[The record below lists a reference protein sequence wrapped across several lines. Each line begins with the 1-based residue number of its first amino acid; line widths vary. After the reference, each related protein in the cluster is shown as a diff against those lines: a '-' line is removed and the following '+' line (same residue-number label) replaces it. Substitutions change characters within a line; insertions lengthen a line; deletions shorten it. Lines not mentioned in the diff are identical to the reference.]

1 MQQRVGLV
9 RALANDPSFVLMDE
23 PFGSLDAQTRLMMQE
38 LLLQIWDEA
47 EKTVVFVTHD
57 VDEAIF
63 LADRIVVLTARPATV
78 KEEVAVTLP
87 RPRSYEIVTSAKYVD
102 LKKSLLELIREET
115 LKSMNSRAR

>member
-1 MQQRVGLV
+1 M
-9 RALANDPSFVLMDE
+9 
-23 PFGSLDAQTRLMMQE
+23 
-38 LLLQIWDEA
+38 
-47 EKTVVFVTHD
+47 
-57 VDEAIF
+57 
-63 LADRIVVLTARPATV
+63 LTARPATV